1 MLTED
6 YPHLDGASE
15 DDIEKMQ
22 EALKDC
28 WARIPKETF
37 DKLYESMPRR
47 VEACIKAQGW
57 HTKY

>member
-1 MLTED
+1 MVTED
-6 YPHLDGASE
+6 YPHLSGAGE
-15 DDIEKMQ
+15 DDIQELE

-37 DKLYESMPRR
+37 DTLYESMPRR
-47 VEACIKAQGW
+47 VEAYIKAQGW